1 MGVPI
6 FSHHQ
11 RSFPKT
17 DWNISSFISLLLST
31 PASQSLSSL
40 RARLRDQIHLLL
52 LHHPP
57 RSQSNLSTP
66 DTMAAIKSLMTR
78 DEVVHQLA
86 KRQNWAAKE
95 PGVIVVFCIVGVV
108 AIGLLS
114 LFLYRKAI
122 ARKANKAS
130 TV

>member
-1 MGVPI
+1 
-6 FSHHQ
+6 
-11 RSFPKT
+11 R
-17 DWNISSFISLLLST
+17 
-31 PASQSLSSL
+31 QSLSSL

-52 LHHPP
+52 LHHPS

-95 PGVIVVFCIVGVV
+95 PGVIVVFCIAGVV

>member
-1 MGVPI
+1 MEIHLIRGT
-6 FSHHQ
+6 
-11 RSFPKT
+11 RR
-17 DWNISSFISLLLST
+17 
-31 PASQSLSSL
+31 ASNPVSNPLVL
-40 RARLRDQIHLLL
+40 PGIWTHFTRARLRDQIHLLL

>member
-1 MGVPI
+1 MTVIVDFVAVIASP
-6 FSHHQ
+6 
-11 RSFPKT
+11 RKRCLEYPSFR
-17 DWNISSFISLLLST
+17 
-31 PASQSLSSL
+31 QSLSSL

-52 LHHPP
+52 LHHPS

-95 PGVIVVFCIVGVV
+95 PGVIVVFCIAGVV

>member
-1 MGVPI
+1 MTLVLPGI
-6 FSHHQ
+6 WTHF
-11 RSFPKT
+11 T
-17 DWNISSFISLLLST
+17 
-31 PASQSLSSL
+31 